1 MRVSTIQM
9 ISGPDVTLNLIQ
21 AKNLI
26 EQASNDSAE
35 LVVLPEYFC
44 LIGNTDQEKL
54 AIAETQGNGPI
65 QSFLSEIAKQH
76 KIYLVAGTIP
86 LKGSQSNKARNS
98 VLVYNPEGV
107 NICRYDKIHL
117 FKFDNGKEAYDES
130 IVLEP
135 GQNTQS
141 FELESKDGNTWK
153 IGLSVCY
160 DLRFA
165 ELYQQLQADLLLV
178 PAAFTFTTGKAHWE
192 TLLKA
197 RAIENLAYVVASA
210 QGGEHPNGRKTFGH
224 SMLINP
230 WGEVLAS
237 VELGVTVCT
246 ADLDFTMIQAKRA
259 QLPALE
265 HRVL

>member
-9 ISGPDVTLNLIQ
+9 ISGSDVTLNLIQ
-21 AKNLI
+21 AKSLI
-26 EQASNDSAE
+26 EQAVEQGAE
-35 LVVLPEYFC
+35 LIVLPEYFC

-54 AIAETQGNGPI
+54 AIAETHGQGPI
-65 QSFLSEIAKQH
+65 QSFLSEISKQF

-86 LKGSQSNKARNS
+86 LQASQSQKARNS
-98 VLVYNPEGV
+98 VLVYNPEGE

-130 IVLEP
+130 VVLEP
-135 GQNTQS
+135 GLQVKS
-141 FELESKDGNTWK
+141 FELQSRDGHCWK

-165 ELYQQLQADLLLV
+165 ELYQQLHADLILV
-178 PAAFTFTTGKAHWE
+178 PAAFTYTTGKAHWE

-197 RAIENLAYVVASA
+197 RAIENLAYVAASA
-210 QGGEHPNGRKTFGH
+210 QGGEHPNGRKTYGH

-230 WGEVLAS
+230 WGEILQQL
-237 VELGVTVCT
+237 ELGIAVCT
-246 ADLDFTMIQAKRA
+246 AELDFEMIKAKRT

>member
-9 ISGPDVTLNLIQ
+9 ISGPDVSINLIQ

-26 EQASNDSAE
+26 EQAAKDGAE

-54 AIAETQGNGPI
+54 EIAEPHGQGPI
-65 QSFLSEIAKQH
+65 QSFLSEVSKQNQ
-76 KIYLVAGTIP
+76 IYLVAGTIP
-86 LKGSQSNKARNS
+86 LKGNQIAKARNS
-98 VLVYNPEGV
+98 VLVFNPQGQ

-130 IVLEP
+130 KVLEP
-135 GQNTQS
+135 GQKTQS
-141 FELESKDGNTWK
+141 FELISRDGNRWK

-165 ELYQQLQADLLLV
+165 ELYQQLQADLILV

-230 WGEVLAS
+230 WGEVLNS
-237 VELGVTVCT
+237 LELGIAVCT
-246 ADLDFTMIQAKRA
+246 ADLDFDLIQAKRS
-259 QLPALE
+259 QLPVLE